1 MAQNYYHKY
10 YNYTHMDRSFNI
22 GDWVWLK
29 LMARLVLSIST
40 LQKGKLSPKCFGPYR
55 ISEQIDLWQN

>member
-40 LQKGKLSPKCFGPYR
+40 LQKGKLSPKM
-55 ISEQIDLWQN
+55 LWSLQN